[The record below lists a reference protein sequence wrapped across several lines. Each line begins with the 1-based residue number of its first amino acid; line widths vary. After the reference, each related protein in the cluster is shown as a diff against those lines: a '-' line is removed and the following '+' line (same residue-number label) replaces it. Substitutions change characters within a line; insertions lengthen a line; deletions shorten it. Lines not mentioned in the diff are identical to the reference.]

1 MATNKEV
8 RKIIIE
14 MVEKIKQEYQPE
26 KIILFGSYACGV
38 PDRDSDIDLLII
50 KKTHDRPIDRRVS
63 VARIV
68 SDPKRLIPV
77 EPIVLTPKEVN
88 DRLKIGDQFIKEI
101 LKKGKVLYAARRVS
115 LSKGLVQ
122 NRR

>member
-1 MATNKEV
+1 MKNIKAG
-8 RKIIIE
+8 II
-14 MVEKIKQEYQPE
+14 EKIKSEYQPD
-26 KIILFGSYACGV
+26 KIILFGSYAYGT
-38 PDRDSDIDLLII
+38 PNRDSDIDLLII

-68 SDPKRLIPV
+68 SDPERLIPV

-88 DRLKIGDQFIKEI
+88 ERLKIGDQFLKEI

-122 NRR
+122 NR